1 MATATKNATAAN
13 LNETLLTSWS
23 EGLERVFTAQ
33 TELEELVL
41 QAIENQK
48 ESFGKLD
55 GDIAKI
61 QEEQRKLIEDIRE
74 QTKLNLQKVF
84 GQSATKVFDQ
94 LNAQFDEVS
103 NRVQDLTVQPYKE
116 GVSLINQTQDQFKQ
130 SLKGGFEQQQKVRE
144 EFKNQI
150 KTTQQLY
157 FDFYEANSKI
167 ALGLFK

>member
-1 MATATKNATAAN
+1 MAQSAKNAAIN
-13 LNETLLTSWS
+13 LNETFLNSWS
-23 EGLERVFTAQ
+23 EGLDRVFTAQ

-41 QAIENQK
+41 QAIDNQK
-48 ESFGKLD
+48 ESWGKLD

-74 QTKLNLQKVF
+74 QTKLNLQKMF
-84 GQSATKVFDQ
+84 GQSASKVFDQ

-103 NRVQDLTVQPYKE
+103 NRVQELSVKPYKE
-116 GVSLINQTQDQFKQ
+116 GVTYFNQTQDQFKQ
-130 SLKGGFEQQQKVRE
+130 ALKGGFEQQQKIRE

-150 KTTQQLY
+150 KSTQQLY

-167 ALGLFK
+167 ALSLFK